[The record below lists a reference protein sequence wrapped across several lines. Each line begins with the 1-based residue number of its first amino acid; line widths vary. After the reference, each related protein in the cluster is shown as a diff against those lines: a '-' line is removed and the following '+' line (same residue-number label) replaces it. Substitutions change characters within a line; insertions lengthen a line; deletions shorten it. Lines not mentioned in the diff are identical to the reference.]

1 MKTAFRHL
9 LPVALLLLVS
19 ACAFA
24 DGWTVHYAD
33 AMAKAQ
39 TDNKAVLLNFTGSDW
54 CPWCIKMKQETLD
67 TGEFRQYA
75 DDNLELV
82 TLDFPNAVPQ
92 PPSIKAQNK
101 QLQKKYKVDGFPT
114 FILLSSDGR
123 VLWKQVGYLEG
134 GPQAFVGQ
142 LQQHYHHSGGPSIG
156 SGGGG
161 DDFDSFFKKPAQSPA
176 P

>member
-9 LPVALLLLVS
+9 LPLALSFLVS
-19 ACAFA
+19 AYALA

-33 AMAKAQ
+33 AMTKAQ

-54 CPWCIKMKQETLD
+54 CPWCQKMKQEILD
-67 TGEFRQYA
+67 TGAFRQYA

-92 PPSIKAQNK
+92 PPSIKTQNK

-123 VLWKQVGYLEG
+123 VLWKQVGYLAG
-134 GPQAFVGQ
+134 GPQAFIGEIQ
-142 LQQHYHHSGGPSIG
+142 KRYHHTGAASTS
-156 SGGGG
+156 SGGG
-161 DDFDSFFKKPAQSPA
+161 DDFDSFFKKPAQSPT